1 MRHDSTGSIKSRTS
15 LDGLPGEATELV
27 AQLDEALLA
36 LLAGLPHNL
45 ANGANLV
52 SGSTWRSGDQTPRVR
67 KMTGRG
73 TGDEVARGDHLG
85 EKLRGE
91 KEVAQSGPDLRE

>member
-52 SGSTWRSGDQTPRVR
+52 SGGTWASGDQTARAEDDR
-67 KMTGRG
+67 AG